1 MSCVV
6 CRRAPRSLSRALFSP
21 ATRDAEAWRAMPY
34 LPRNR
39 LLGEE
44 LRRIRHPELCGESGI
59 RRYRKI
65 STLKVPM
72 WYIRKLILEN
82 TEWSWNWKSFWRFGC
97 ALA

>member
-44 LRRIRHPELCGESGI
+44 LRRIRHPELYGESGM

-82 TEWSWNWKSFWRFGC
+82 T
-97 ALA
+97 

>member
-39 LLGEE
+39 LLCEE
-44 LRRIRHPELCGESGI
+44 LRRIRHPELCGESGM
-59 RRYRKI
+59 RRYRKN

-82 TEWSWNWKSFWRFGC
+82 TEWSLNSFWRCFGC
-97 ALA
+97 VLA